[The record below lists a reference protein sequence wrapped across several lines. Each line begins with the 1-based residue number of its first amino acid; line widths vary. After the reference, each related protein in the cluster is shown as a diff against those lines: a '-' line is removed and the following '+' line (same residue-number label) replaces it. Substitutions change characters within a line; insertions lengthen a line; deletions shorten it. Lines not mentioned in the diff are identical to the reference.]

1 MGERGPDPTLTPDDV
16 LTAFIDRT
24 DPAEPLTAKEV
35 ADILGVAKRTA
46 HKHLQRTVEE
56 SVLESKRVGGQAR
69 VWWIPYD
76 EIPSPESTN
85 GDQEGNGSDDE

>member
-16 LTAFIDRT
+16 LEAFIDRG
-24 DPAEPLTAKEV
+24 DPAAPLTAQEA
-35 ADILGVAKRTA
+35 ADILDVAKRTA

-76 EIPSPESTN
+76 EIPSQESTN
-85 GDQEGNGSDDE
+85 GDRERNDSDDE